1 MNRLVI
7 IANRFNKIII
17 LRRLFIV
24 LSFFLTVSCFNKT
37 SNFIIYK
44 EAPFKNGEKMCV
56 KIDGMYLGKYDS
68 YFFYSNGLVK
78 RVFIDSSYISNY
90 NWNSNKII
98 KGSRRFDDFEE
109 NWGHYKC
116 DGRQIT
122 MQIFNK
128 NNQEFYT
135 RQIIEMK
142 IKVIDDN
149 TFSLDSSKMKAD
161 KYFMKEDRILNF
173 YKTNNK
179 PDSTRIWFINKR
191 WYKENVYYNR

>member
-7 IANRFNKIII
+7 IGNRFNKIII

-44 EAPFKNGEKMCV
+44 EPPFKNGEKMCV

-78 RVFIDSSYISNY
+78 IVFIDSSEVSKHD
-90 NWNSNKII
+90 WTKKNKAS
-98 KGSRRFDDFEE
+98 SRLDKHDEY
-109 NWGHYKC
+109 WGHYIC
-116 DGRQIT
+116 DGNDL
-122 MQIFNK
+122 MLQIFNK
-128 NNQEFYT
+128 HNQEFYK
-135 RQIIEMK
+135 RQIITKK
-142 IKVIDDN
+142 IRVINDS
-149 TFSLDSSKMKAD
+149 TLSLYSSKWKTD
-161 KYFMKEDRILNF
+161 INLMKEERILNF

-191 WYKENVYYNR
+191 WYKENVYFNR